1 MGWYGNAKDIGNHNR
16 FFQMIYLTVNDLPGG
31 IYTSQVIKK
40 IPYLEK
46 KYNEPVFLIAFIP
59 LRLFFISKKKFP
71 KVQFPL
77 LILPMIPSLHLWR
90 WNGIFLLPFLIFSRH
105 RTIMGRG
112 VLATGLALLLK
123 RIRLVNKVIHDSR
136 GAFFAEL
143 DEYGIIKNEKLK
155 REFYE
160 LEKKCVLESDV
171 NYAVSYSLVHYWKN
185 TFGYSKNNFSI
196 IPCAVSDE
204 YVQSFTEEEVM
215 ECRKILGFSDDDV
228 VVVFS
233 AGKGEWQSFDWFYD
247 FFKNQMKK
255 KLNLKLLILTE
266 NNLYIK
272 KLNEGFGN
280 RVIQKF
286 VKPNEVRKHLLS
298 ADYGWLVR
306 HSSVTNKVASPV
318 KFAEYLSCGL
328 KVLISPE
335 LGDFSE
341 FVRNHQAGTII
352 SSDTEKIE
360 FLNVSFDEKVRLHA
374 LAMQYFT
381 FENLLEG

>member
-1 MGWYGNAKDIGNHNR
+1 
-16 FFQMIYLTVNDLPGG
+16 MIYLTVNDLPGG

-46 KYNEPVFLIAFIP
+46 KYNERFFLIAFIP
-59 LRLFFISKKKFP
+59 FRLFFTYKKKFP
-71 KVQFPL
+71 KVEFPL
-77 LILPMIPSLHLWR
+77 MVLPMLPSLSLWR

-123 RIRLVNKVIHDSR
+123 RIRLVNEVIHDGR
-136 GAFFAEL
+136 GAFYAEL

-160 LEKKCVLESDV
+160 LEKKCVLACDF
-171 NYAVSYSLVHYWKN
+171 NYAVSYSLIDYWRN
-185 TFGYSKNNFSI
+185 TFGYSRNNFI
-196 IPCAVSDE
+196 VVPCAVSEE
-204 YVQSFTEEEVM
+204 YVQSFSEDEVK
-215 ECRKILGFSDDDV
+215 ECRNRLGFSDDDA

-247 FFKNQMKK
+247 FFRKKMKK
-255 KLNLKLLILTE
+255 KLNLKLLILSDS
-266 NNLYIK
+266 NSYIN
-272 KLNEGFGN
+272 KLKEEFGS

-286 VKPNEVRKHLLS
+286 VQPNEVRKHLLS

-341 FVRNHQAGTII
+341 FVRNHHAGSII
-352 SSDTEKIE
+352 SPDMDTPE
-360 FLNVSFDEKVRLHA
+360 FSKVSFSEKVRLQS
-374 LAMQYFT
+374 LATQYFT
-381 FENLLEG
+381 FENLLKE